1 MKKRLYK
8 KESFTCN
15 KLKSLMETKKIKS
28 EDIVKIIDEKS
39 SEKVKRICP
48 LTINRMN
55 EIIQGS
61 CPTVLECILIGQALE
76 KGKGYFYY
84 NGYQAY

>member
-1 MKKRLYK
+1 M
-8 KESFTCN
+8 
-15 KLKSLMETKKIKS
+15 
-28 EDIVKIIDEKS
+28 
-39 SEKVKRICP
+39 KRICP

-61 CPTVLECILIGQALE
+61 CPTVLECILIGQVLE
-76 KGKGYFYY
+76 KGIGYFYY

>member
-1 MKKRLYK
+1 MKRLNN
-8 KESFTCN
+8 KESFTCK
-15 KLKSLMETKKIKS
+15 KLNSLMEAKKMKS
-28 EDIVKIIDEKS
+28 EDIVKIINEKS
-39 SEKVKRICP
+39 SKEVKEVCS

-61 CPTVLECILIGQALE
+61 CPTVLECILIAQALG
-76 KGKGYFYY
+76 KGIGYFYY

>member
-1 MKKRLYK
+1 MKRLDK

-15 KLKSLMETKKIKS
+15 KLKNLMEAKKIKS

-48 LTINRMN
+48 LTINR
-55 EIIQGS
+55 I
-61 CPTVLECILIGQALE
+61 
-76 KGKGYFYY
+76 K
-84 NGYQAY
+84 

>member
-1 MKKRLYK
+1 MKRLDK
-8 KESFTCN
+8 KGNFTCN
-15 KLKSLMETKKIKS
+15 KLKSLMEVKKIKS

-39 SEKVKRICP
+39 SDKVKRICP

-61 CPTVLECILIGQALE
+61 CPTVLECILIAQALE
-76 KGKGYFYY
+76 KGIGYFYY

>member
-15 KLKSLMETKKIKS
+15 KLKSLMEAKKIKS

-48 LTINRMN
+48 LTINR
-55 EIIQGS
+55 I
-61 CPTVLECILIGQALE
+61 
-76 KGKGYFYY
+76 K
-84 NGYQAY
+84 

>member
-1 MKKRLYK
+1 MKRLYK

-15 KLKSLMETKKIKS
+15 KLKSLMEAKKIKS

-55 EIIQGS
+55 KIIQGS

-76 KGKGYFYY
+76 KGIGYFYY
-84 NGYQAY
+84 NGYQVYQ